1 MKVTQAYELVNNSTK
16 QFLGEDVILNNDL
29 SNIVDIGK
37 ELFTATSVENYT
49 KALVDQ
55 IGKMV
60 FVNRPYMG
68 NVPSVLMD
76 TWEFGSVL
84 EKVSIEMPEA
94 TENESW
100 ELVDK
105 AVYEQDIFYKPSVSV
120 KFFNSKVT
128 FEIPFSI
135 CEEQVKSAFTSP
147 TQMNSFLS
155 AIMTAVENSMQV
167 KLDSLIMDTIDNMI
181 AHTIKAEYGAEAL
194 GSKSTVKAVNLLHE
208 YNATVT
214 TPIKAADAL
223 TNPDFIRF
231 ASYRMGLYE
240 KRLQTMSKLFNIGGK
255 ARHTTPDRLHV
266 ALLNDFAAAAN
277 VYLQSDTFHN
287 EFTKLPN
294 AEIVTYWQGSGTDF
308 GFGNT
313 SAIDVKID
321 VDGTPTEVKA
331 SGILGCMWDRYALG
345 VNYFNRRTRSHVN
358 NKAEFIN
365 NWAKMDASYFNDL
378 NENFVVFFIADNA

>member
-16 QFLGEDVILNNDL
+16 QFLGEDIILNNDL

-49 KALVDQ
+49 KELVDQ

-181 AHTIKAEYGAEAL
+181 AHTIKAEYGAP
-194 GSKSTVKAVNLLHE
+194 GKSQKETV
-208 YNATVT
+208 
-214 TPIKAADAL
+214 
-223 TNPDFIRF
+223 F
-231 ASYRMGLYE
+231 
-240 KRLQTMSKLFNIGGK
+240 
-255 ARHTTPDRLHV
+255 
-266 ALLNDFAAAAN
+266 
-277 VYLQSDTFHN
+277 
-287 EFTKLPN
+287 
-294 AEIVTYWQGSGTDF
+294 WQ
-308 GFGNT
+308 N
-313 SAIDVKID
+313 
-321 VDGTPTEVKA
+321 
-331 SGILGCMWDRYALG
+331 
-345 VNYFNRRTRSHVN
+345 
-358 NKAEFIN
+358 
-365 NWAKMDASYFNDL
+365 
-378 NENFVVFFIADNA
+378 

>member
-16 QFLGEDVILNNDL
+16 QFLGEDIILNNDL

-49 KALVDQ
+49 KELVDQ

-181 AHTIKAEYGAEAL
+181 AHTIKAEYGATAL

-214 TPIKAADAL
+214 TPITAADAL

-255 ARHTTPDRLHV
+255 ARHTTPDRLHI
-266 ALLNDFAAAAN
+266 ALLSDFAAAAN

-294 AEIVTYWQGSGTDF
+294 DEIVT
-308 GFGNT
+308 
-313 SAIDVKID
+313 
-321 VDGTPTEVKA
+321 
-331 SGILGCMWDRYALG
+331 
-345 VNYFNRRTRSHVN
+345 
-358 NKAEFIN
+358 
-365 NWAKMDASYFNDL
+365 
-378 NENFVVFFIADNA
+378 